1 MSLQMSRVHLIFHL
15 HSATDRY
22 QRQFLEIGSLC
33 SSLDPF
39 TSVPCPNKNCFVR
52 RHQPKLHLV
61 LDVDVCNLI
70 ESHALFAN
78 RPLDSMPLK
87 QSITC
92 NSFSEPSS
100 VDVRGSNS
108 KAQSS
113 RPSPSRE
120 LPPCTTRECSV
131 ELLSFSGPLI
141 KPMFKIR
148 VSAALSSPIDAHA
161 SRCVR
166 DNPMYFHCFVTHA
179 LLFMFPASLSLNTS
193 VAANVFH

>member
-1 MSLQMSRVHLIFHL
+1 MCFWSDSMSLQMSRVHLNFHL
-15 HSATDRY
+15 HRATDRY
-22 QRQFLEIGSLC
+22 QHQFLEIGSLC
-33 SSLDPF
+33 SSLDPS
-39 TSVPCPNKNCFVR
+39 TSLSNKKCFVR

-78 RPLDSMPLK
+78 RPLDSMPLR

-92 NSFSEPSS
+92 SAFSEPSS

-141 KPMFKIR
+141 KPMLMTR

-179 LLFMFPASLSLNTS
+179 LLFMFQLLSR
-193 VAANVFH
+193 